1 MLSFAPVD
9 LGLRV
14 PSTLRNG
21 IVAWN
26 VFPMKMVKVSYGNGE
41 GTLKPM
47 SGASPRSRV
56 SPFES
61 VPALVSPEKVAK
73 SND

>member
-1 MLSFAPVD
+1 MW
-9 LGLRV
+9 V

-21 IVAWN
+21 VVAWN
-26 VFPMKMVKVSYGNGE
+26 VFPMRMIQARYSEND
-41 GTLKPM
+41 GTLKPVP
-47 SGASPRSRV
+47 GASPRKWV
-56 SPFES
+56 SPFER